1 MFVGTFVLVYPQTR
15 LLQHAWHIGFHIAE
29 DSSLCDVLTVQT
41 GEGKEER
48 CWEGDTSLHTHL
60 PFSSSMKMQI
70 KSQTCRHTELGRSQE
85 LPLRSAVPKGI
96 TRHPPGNCQL
106 GNVIPLL
113 VTDTEQLCFAEGEQ
127 RLALS
132 GNDGG
137 PAEAW
142 APLPPHKPLLLSAC
156 QTPRRLITLE
166 KWL

>member
-1 MFVGTFVLVYPQTR
+1 MNVCWHLCPSLPPDQTSS
-15 LLQHAWHIGFHIAE
+15 ACTE

-48 CWEGDTSLHTHL
+48 CWEGDTSLHTYL
-60 PFSSSMKMQI
+60 PFSSSMKMEI

-96 TRHPPGNCQL
+96 NRHPPGNCQV

-113 VTDTEQLCFAEGEQ
+113 VTDMAQLCFAEGEH

-132 GNDGG
+132 RNGG
-137 PAEAW
+137 PAAAC
-142 APLPPHKPLLLSAC
+142 APLPAHKPLLLSAC
-156 QTPRRLITLE
+156 QTPRRLITLK
-166 KWL
+166 KWV